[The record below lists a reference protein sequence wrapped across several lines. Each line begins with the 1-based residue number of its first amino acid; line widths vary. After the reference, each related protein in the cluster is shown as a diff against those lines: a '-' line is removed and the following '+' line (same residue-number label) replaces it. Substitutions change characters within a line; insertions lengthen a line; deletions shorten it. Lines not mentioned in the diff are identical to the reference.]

1 MLVYNA
7 FSAVRDGTFDQF
19 KNYYSGNVDETDKFE
34 GLNLLCMAMTN
45 DDNPEEK
52 LRLFIFCYK
61 QVLMLTLSPRVNIET
76 HYIIFTIVY
85 GVQILSLLWK
95 LRNY

>member
-34 GLNLLCMAMTN
+34 GLNL
-45 DDNPEEK
+45 
-52 LRLFIFCYK
+52 
-61 QVLMLTLSPRVNIET
+61 
-76 HYIIFTIVY
+76 
-85 GVQILSLLWK
+85 
-95 LRNY
+95 

>member
-1 MLVYNA
+1 
-7 FSAVRDGTFDQF
+7 
-19 KNYYSGNVDETDKFE
+19 
-34 GLNLLCMAMTN
+34 
-45 DDNPEEK
+45 
-52 LRLFIFCYK
+52 
-61 QVLMLTLSPRVNIET
+61 MLTLSPRVKIET